1 MKKLLLAAGILFT
14 CNGFVAAQTA
24 SAQSGAPA
32 EVKTVIAA
40 ENAFEKLIA
49 RKGIKDGF
57 LAVADP
63 EGIVFKPNAVKISEF
78 YGTIAKQPG
87 LLTWQPKFARIS
99 ASGDLAFTAGPYI
112 YQNSKK
118 DDDKIY
124 GEYVSIW
131 RSDAQGKLKLLI
143 DLGIQHPEPTKETIE
158 DIKDPEAV
166 KASASKDPFKGK
178 NIILATDKQFNDAL
192 LKSTAGA
199 YKEFLSPEGRYYFPG
214 FEAMT
219 GQDQV
224 MRFVQNQAIYI
235 TGTTVNAGRSASS
248 DLAYSYGTAR
258 IKKGNIVS
266 NFNYVRV
273 WEMDKSHKWNILLEI
288 FSAVEN

>member
-1 MKKLLLAAGILFT
+1 MKKILLAAGILLSY
-14 CNGFVAAQTA
+14 NGMVSAQTA
-24 SAQSGAPA
+24 APA
-32 EVKTVIAA
+32 EVKTAIAVD
-40 ENAFEKLIA
+40 NAFEKLVA

-87 LLTWQPKFARIS
+87 TLTWQPKFARIS

-112 YQNSKK
+112 YQQSKK
-118 DDDKIY
+118 DDEIY
-124 GEYVSIW
+124 GECVSIW
-131 RSDAQGKLKLLI
+131 RSDAQGKLKLLVN
-143 DLGIQHPEPTKETIE
+143 LGIQHPEPAKEVIE
-158 DIKDPEAV
+158 DIKDPEAT

-214 FEAMT
+214 FEPMT
-219 GQDQV
+219 GSDQT

-235 TGTTVNAGRSASS
+235 TAATANAGRSASS

-273 WEMDKSHKWNILLEI
+273 WEMDKRHKWNILLEI